1 MSKFIRM
8 LSLSLMIWL
17 CFNVPVFATDLDII
31 DNMYIELQAKIN
43 NDIRATEFD
52 CDDEITKGLTPFKEK
67 REVVIDLTNDLS
79 AVKKSCFEPITI
91 FEEVIIRTY
100 NLPKDDVIKSSTY
113 EQRIVNTSRTY
124 NGVTTTVNSTITTMW
139 LTNRVYANNTRF
151 RSYYIVAMEKSNW
164 RKLEI

>member
-79 AVKKSCFEPITI
+79 AVKKSCFKPITI

-113 EQRIVNTSRTY
+113 EQRIVNTSEH
-124 NGVTTTVNSTITTMW
+124 I
-139 LTNRVYANNTRF
+139 
-151 RSYYIVAMEKSNW
+151 ME
-164 RKLEI
+164 